1 VERIPASK
9 KIRKELGELLQGM
22 HTGGSIVSDI
32 VKKSAAL
39 VLQEL
44 MEQEVT
50 EFLGRDHY
58 QRSNDT
64 KQGYRNGYEPLRIKT
79 AEGKIEICH
88 PQVRD
93 TDSPFH
99 SKLAAFF
106 KGNSE
111 ILEKLAV
118 EMYARGLS
126 TRDIEDALTEA
137 TGDALL
143 SRTAVSNVTEILYQ
157 EFEAFQ
163 NRDLSLFD
171 VEYLF
176 LDALYESL
184 RARYHVKEAVLCA
197 WAITRT
203 GEKVL
208 LHLTSGNKE
217 SYENWLDFL
226 RDMVTRGLRIPTAVT
241 TDGAPGLIKAM
252 EAVFPASL
260 RIRCWFHRMQN
271 LQAKVP
277 DEAWPE
283 IKAELISI
291 RDAAGYEQ
299 GKQLAQ
305 EFIRTRRYDF
315 SSLIKA
321 FEDDLDASLA
331 HLKLPFTHRKTAR
344 TTNLI
349 ERGFEEERRRTKII
363 PSFLTEKSA
372 LKLVFSVLIRSS
384 AKWRRVKFTGRE
396 IAFLDRLRREL
407 GIREEAENRE
417 TLREVG

>member
-1 VERIPASK
+1 MERIPASR

-22 HTGGSIVSDI
+22 HNGASIVSDI

-58 QRSNDT
+58 QRGGEK
-64 KQGYRNGYEPLRIKT
+64 KQGYRNGYEPVRIKT
-79 AEGKIEICH
+79 AEGKIEVYH

-93 TDSPFH
+93 ADSPFH

-157 EFEAFQ
+157 EFEEFQ
-163 NRDLSLFD
+163 NRDLSSFD

-208 LHLTSGNKE
+208 LHLASGHKE

-241 TDGAPGLIKAM
+241 TDGAPGLIKAV
-252 EAVFPASL
+252 EIVFPASL

-283 IKAELISI
+283 IKAELIAI

-315 SSLIKA
+315 SSLVKA

-363 PSFLTEKSA
+363 PSLLTEKSA

-396 IAFLDRLRREL
+396 TAFLDRLRREL
-407 GIREEAENRE
+407 GIKEELENKE
-417 TLREVG
+417 MLREVG

>member
-1 VERIPASK
+1 VPDKNYPETGVKERPS
-9 KIRKELGELLQGM
+9 ELLQSM
-22 HTGGSIVSDI
+22 HNGGSIVSDI

-58 QRSNDT
+58 RRGEK
-64 KQGYRNGYEPLRIKT
+64 KQGYRNGYEPVRIKT
-79 AEGKIEICH
+79 AEGKIEVCH

-126 TRDIEDALTEA
+126 TRDIEDALAEA

-157 EFEAFQ
+157 EFEEFQ

-171 VEYLF
+171 VEYFF

-197 WAITRT
+197 WAITRA
-203 GEKVL
+203 GGKVL
-208 LHLTSGNKE
+208 LHLASGNKE

-226 RDMVTRGLRIPTAVT
+226 RDMVAGGLRIPTAVT
-241 TDGAPGLIKAM
+241 TDGAPGLIKAV
-252 EAVFPASL
+252 EVVFPASL

-283 IKAELISI
+283 IKAELIAI

-305 EFIRTRRYDF
+305 EFIRAHRYWMGE
-315 SSLIKA
+315 S
-321 FEDDLDASLA
+321 
-331 HLKLPFTHRKTAR
+331 P
-344 TTNLI
+344 
-349 ERGFEEERRRTKII
+349 G
-363 PSFLTEKSA
+363 
-372 LKLVFSVLIRSS
+372 
-384 AKWRRVKFTGRE
+384 RVKSVS
-396 IAFLDRLRREL
+396 LV
-407 GIREEAENRE
+407 EAKPLASPTSPAPALQSFISVPEA
-417 TLREVG
+417 

>member
-1 VERIPASK
+1 
-9 KIRKELGELLQGM
+9 M
-22 HTGGSIVSDI
+22 
-32 VKKSAAL
+32 
-39 VLQEL
+39 
-44 MEQEVT
+44 
-50 EFLGRDHY
+50 
-58 QRSNDT
+58 
-64 KQGYRNGYEPLRIKT
+64 
-79 AEGKIEICH
+79 
-88 PQVRD
+88 
-93 TDSPFH
+93 
-99 SKLAAFF
+99 
-106 KGNSE
+106 
-111 ILEKLAV
+111 
-118 EMYARGLS
+118 
-126 TRDIEDALTEA
+126 
-137 TGDALL
+137 
-143 SRTAVSNVTEILYQ
+143 TEILYQ

-241 TDGAPGLIKAM
+241 TDGAPGLIKAV

-283 IKAELISI
+283 IKAALISI

-407 GIREEAENRE
+407 GINEELENRE

>member
-1 VERIPASK
+1 MERIPASR
-9 KIRKELGELLQGM
+9 KIRKELGELLNGV

-50 EFLGRDHY
+50 DFLGRDQY
-58 QRSNDT
+58 QRS
-64 KQGYRNGYEPLRIKT
+64 KEKRQGYRNGYEPLRIKT
-79 AEGKIEICH
+79 AEGKIEVYH
-88 PQVRD
+88 PQVRE
-93 TDSPFH
+93 TDAPFH

-126 TRDIEDALTEA
+126 TRDIEDTLTEA

-143 SRTAVSNVTEILYQ
+143 SRTAVSNATEILYQ

-163 NRDLSLFD
+163 HRDLSVFD

-197 WAITRT
+197 WAITRA

-208 LHLTSGNKE
+208 LHLASGHKE

-241 TDGAPGLIKAM
+241 TDGAPGLIKAV
-252 EAVFPASL
+252 ETVFPASL

-271 LQAKVP
+271 LKAKVP

-283 IKAELISI
+283 IKAELIAI
-291 RDAAGYEQ
+291 RDASGYEQ

-305 EFIRTRRYDF
+305 EFIRRRRYEF
-315 SSLIKA
+315 PSVVKA

-331 HLKLPFTHRKTAR
+331 HLKVPFTHRKTAR

-363 PSFLTEKSA
+363 PSLLTEKSA

-384 AKWRRVKFTGRE
+384 AKWRRLKFTGSE
-396 IAFLDRLRREL
+396 IAFLERLRREL
-407 GIREEAENRE
+407 GIREELATKEM
-417 TLREVG
+417 LREVG